1 MSGILSIVMA
11 VLTLGAGVF
20 VGMWAV
26 KKFGSN
32 GA

>member
-1 MSGILSIVMA
+1 MRGILGWIIG

-20 VGMWAV
+20 VGMWAS
-26 KKFGSN
+26 KRFG